1 VQCSFWIAFAV
12 DLPGLD
18 PAGASWQRLLAW
30 ATSFAYYPI
39 NRNKSQP
46 VQLHRKYYIIEIGT
60 ILALAIQR
68 VLIDL
73 PPQNQ
78 HIHRY
83 PSGTNN

>member
-1 VQCSFWIAFAV
+1 MFILERLCSGFTRVGPYWRQLAAAFGMGCK
-12 DLPGLD
+12 LC
-18 PAGASWQRLLAW
+18 LL
-30 ATSFAYYPI
+30 SDKQKQ
-39 NRNKSQP
+39 KSTCY
-46 VQLHRKYYIIEIGT
+46 QLHRKYHIIEIGT

-83 PSGTNN
+83 PSGTKN